1 MDGCFWVKSGGGV
14 QKGIGARKVRVNYT
28 SPNLVGSGQADDA
41 QDAGKTST
49 NGRVKTQTA
58 KESVRGW

>member
-1 MDGCFWVKSGGGV
+1 MLLGEEWRWGPEGYRCDEGSCELYESESSG
-14 QKGIGARKVRVNYT
+14 
-28 SPNLVGSGQADDA
+28 LGQADDA